1 LSSHVDRGSLDT
13 VRPGALMKF
22 VAGTKWE
29 YYVAN
34 VAGILA
40 ILGLLVWF
48 ISRAV
53 TVAGIDFKSIF
64 FWLSLLL
71 LITIPFAL
79 ISFFSSMKA
88 IEATTKGL
96 IISYVF
102 QKHKNEIAYSEIT
115 EIQSSRTD
123 RETMVRPRTI
133 RDSFKLVLADG
144 RVFEVARSQFN
155 QYDQLKSICIKNMK
169 SSSRLTGTAHSS
181 ALKKRGR

>member
-1 LSSHVDRGSLDT
+1 MR
-13 VRPGALMKF
+13 F
-22 VAGTKWE
+22 VARTKWE

-48 ISRAV
+48 ISRTV

-71 LITIPFAL
+71 LITLPFAL
-79 ISFFSSMKA
+79 ISFFSSKKT

-102 QKHKNEIAYSEIT
+102 QKHKNEIPYSEIA
-115 EIQSSRTD
+115 EIQSSTD
-123 RETMVRPRTI
+123 REALVRPRTI

-144 RVFEVARSQFN
+144 RVFEVDRSQFH
-155 QYDQLKSICIKNMK
+155 QYDQLKSICRKNVK
-169 SSSRLTGTAHSS
+169 KATGRGTELSS
-181 ALKKRGR
+181 AHKKRGR